1 MGRQRSRLL
10 NFTIDIE
17 ELKDYD
23 EKLIA
28 AIPMLHDF
36 EYRFL
41 TTLANK
47 AMRKA
52 MKRTPVDTGRLRR
65 SYKVTK
71 VQEKGNSLQITL
83 YNDARDDGMDDS
95 YASYVEFG
103 HFTVGRVSWVEGH
116 WMLTMAT
123 DEVKAEMT
131 RVWNSMVRQ
140 WAKEAG
146 I

>member
-1 MGRQRSRLL
+1 MGRQKSRLL

-28 AIPMLHDF
+28 AIPLLQNF
-36 EYRFL
+36 EEKFL

-52 MKRTPVDTGRLRR
+52 QKRTPVDTGRLRR

-71 VQEKGNSLQITL
+71 VQERGGSLQITL
-83 YNDARDDGMDDS
+83 YNDAKDNGMAES
-95 YASYVEFG
+95 YASYVEYG
-103 HFTVGRVSWVEGH
+103 HFTVGRVKWVEGH

-131 RVWNSMVRQ
+131 RVWNTLVRK